1 VRSLLPRS
9 TDDDYRYLAEHS
21 YEMGPGFKAAIVQT
35 DALEIRALPR
45 GAVFYDREPVFTVTG
60 PSAVVSWLEPSI
72 LMLHYRI
79 QVASRAEEVRV
90 VTCERQREIVRETLD
105 AAGLPAPAIEVDSD
119 AYYRR
124 VLATAKALVDAVKNP
139 DRIFEVGMRSVSC
152 LEQHEIA
159 LRACLEAGIQRT
171 SNVLLARTLGMIP
184 VGTMGHE
191 HVQRYGAD
199 EPAFRAMRERRPG
212 RSSYLLDTYD
222 TIHSGI
228 PAAFKLIREDPSR
241 GDSIRF
247 DSGDKE
253 KQYRIAVDLAKR
265 QDIRPVMILEDG
277 WDLALTK
284 RFEAL
289 REEVGW
295 KPEEQFY
302 GYGGYLVAATAP
314 GTLTRDRVAAVW
326 KLSQT
331 GSTPT
336 MKFADDANRG
346 KESIPGRPVLWR
358 RMQSNGP
365 TGIIGQEGE
374 AVPAGHEA
382 WGAAPADPKYALE
395 FSAETQALQTR
406 LLRIRSSPGL

>member
-1 VRSLLPRS
+1 
-9 TDDDYRYLAEHS
+9 
-21 YEMGPGFKAAIVQT
+21 
-35 DALEIRALPR
+35 
-45 GAVFYDREPVFTVTG
+45 
-60 PSAVVSWLEPSI
+60 
-72 LMLHYRI
+72 MLNYRI
-79 QVASRAEEVRV
+79 QVASHAGEARV

-105 AAGLPAPAIEVDSD
+105 AVALPTPPIEVDSD
-119 AYYRR
+119 GYYRR
-124 VLATAKALVDAVKNP
+124 VLAAAKGLVEVVKNP
-139 DRIFEVGMRSVSC
+139 DRIFEVGMRSATC

-159 LRACLEAGIQRT
+159 LRACRDAGIQRT
-171 SNVLLARTLGMIP
+171 SNVLLARTLGLIP

-191 HVQRYGAD
+191 HVQRYGGD

-222 TIHSGI
+222 TIRSGI
-228 PAAFKLIREDPSR
+228 PAAFKLIREDPGR
-241 GDSIRF
+241 GDSIRY

-253 KQYRIAVDLAKR
+253 KQYRAAVELAKS
-265 QDIRPVMILEDG
+265 QGIRPVMILEDG
-277 WDLALTK
+277 WNLALTQ

-289 REEVGW
+289 REEAGW

-331 GSTPT
+331 GGTAT
-336 MKFADDANRG
+336 MKLGDDANRA

-358 RMQSNGP
+358 RMQRGGP

-374 AVPAGHEA
+374 AVPAGYEA
-382 WGAAPADPKYALE
+382 WGSAPADPTYTLE
-395 FSAETQALQTR
+395 FSPETQALQDKIR
-406 LLRIRSSPGL
+406 RIRR